1 MMRESPSSCKN
12 LGSLRCLRVFS
23 VFLFFALLIAG
34 FSSFLAIK
42 SDRIKREDIILH
54 TTVAA
59 KSINIKNLRELT
71 GTQDDVNSPEYQ
83 RIKEQL
89 TAIRSADHRHRFLYI
104 LGQKPDGQLFFH
116 ADSEPV
122 TSEDYSPPGQIY
134 NEATKELF
142 NSFKTGTSF
151 AEGPVEDQWGVWI
164 SALVPIT
171 DPETGSILGV
181 LGMDMDAERWNW
193 EIAKDVAIPT
203 ALLILVLICAGI
215 MIEASYRKREE
226 ERLRTLNLN
235 LEEESLR
242 AKFLASEANK
252 ANLAKSNF
260 LANMSHEIRTP
271 MNGIIGITSLLA
283 ATELTDQQRDY
294 IHILTKSGN
303 TMLTLLNDVLDLSKI
318 EAGKFQLDETDFNL
332 SQLVSDIRHMM
343 MINAREKHIN
353 FDLTLDNEVPVL
365 LTGDPVRLRQI
376 LMNLIGNAIKF
387 TEQGH
392 VSVRVTRL
400 LQAEDCVVLRF
411 SVKDTGIGIAE
422 DKRELLF
429 ENFNQLDASITRKYG
444 GSGLGL
450 AISKQLVELMNGE
463 IGYTSQEGKGSE
475 FWFKITLNMQY
486 PVKLT

>member
-1 MMRESPSSCKN
+1 M
-12 LGSLRCLRVFS
+12 
-23 VFLFFALLIAG
+23 
-34 FSSFLAIK
+34 
-42 SDRIKREDIILH
+42 
-54 TTVAA
+54 
-59 KSINIKNLRELT
+59 
-71 GTQDDVNSPEYQ
+71 
-83 RIKEQL
+83 
-89 TAIRSADHRHRFLYI
+89 
-104 LGQKPDGQLFFH
+104 
-116 ADSEPV
+116 
-122 TSEDYSPPGQIY
+122 
-134 NEATKELF
+134 
-142 NSFKTGTSF
+142 
-151 AEGPVEDQWGVWI
+151 
-164 SALVPIT
+164 
-171 DPETGSILGV
+171 
-181 LGMDMDAERWNW
+181 
-193 EIAKDVAIPT
+193 
-203 ALLILVLICAGI
+203 
-215 MIEASYRKREE
+215 
-226 ERLRTLNLN
+226 N